1 MSRYTE
7 LRGRPVDPTKAD
19 LKKDLKVVLL
29 EMVSVMCD
37 NVGYLKI
44 TNEGDEKVTIKH
56 YNDHVAL
63 AFSNLQAEANAQEMI
78 RWAMLDN
85 NLKEIIRLANSGTS
99 VIGSIKIREQ
109 KKESA

>member
-1 MSRYTE
+1 MSRYME
-7 LRGRPVDPTKAD
+7 LRRSPVDPTKAD

-44 TNEGDEKVTIKH
+44 TNEGDEKVTIRY

-63 AFSNLQAEANAQEMI
+63 AFSNLQAESNAQEMI

-85 NLKEIIRLANSGTS
+85 NLKEIIRLANSGTN

>member
-7 LRGRPVDPTKAD
+7 LRRSPVDPTEAD
-19 LKKDLKVVLL
+19 LKKDLKIVLL

-37 NVGYLKI
+37 NVAYLKI
-44 TNEGDEKVTIKH
+44 TNEGNERVIVNH
-56 YNDHVAL
+56 YNNHVAL
-63 AFSNLQAEANAQEMI
+63 SFSNIQAESNAQEMI

-85 NLKEIIRLANSGTS
+85 DLKEIIRLANSGTS
-99 VIGSIKIREQ
+99 VIGNIKIREQ